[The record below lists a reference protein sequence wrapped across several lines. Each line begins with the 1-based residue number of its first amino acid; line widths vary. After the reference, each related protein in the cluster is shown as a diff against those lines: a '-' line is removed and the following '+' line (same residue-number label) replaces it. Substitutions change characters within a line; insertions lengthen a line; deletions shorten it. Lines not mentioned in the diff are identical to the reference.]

1 MISFQTSAQ
10 GGQASPQLLR
20 RVFAHHLFTKTSP
33 QQIKVATGKSHHLDL
48 LLIRFTHMLA
58 PWFLVASLVLLVP
71 TIHWLTLI
79 FAPLFLLGYFMFAF
93 QSVKEGGIAL
103 PTVIAILA
111 TALLFVPGTNP
122 YTSGLLATLGLSLWC
137 NRFSWW
143 YADVS
148 LARNPALG
156 QLFRNQ
162 QAGASTG
169 ASSSDA
175 QVVDAEV
182 IEVSDS

>member
-1 MISFQTSAQ
+1 VISFQASAQ
-10 GGQASPQLLR
+10 SGKASPQLLR
-20 RVFAHHLFTKTSP
+20 RMFAHHLFTKTSP
-33 QQIKVATGKSHHLDL
+33 QQIKAATGKSHHIDL
-48 LLIRFTHMLA
+48 LLIRTTHMLA

-71 TIHWLTLI
+71 TVHWLTLI

-93 QSVKEGGIAL
+93 QSVKEGSIVL
-103 PTVIAILA
+103 PTVIAGLA
-111 TALLFVPGTNP
+111 TSLLFIPGSDP
-122 YTSGLLATLGLSLWC
+122 YTAGVLETLGLSLWC

-162 QAGASTG
+162 QAPAST
-169 ASSSDA
+169 SDV
-175 QVVDAEV
+175 QVEDAEV
-182 IEVSDS
+182 IEVSDAP